1 MKNKTTAL
9 LLSIFLGGLGIDRFY
24 LEHTGLGI
32 LKLLTGGCF
41 GILWLIDIILIATG
55 ELKPADGSEYEG
67 VNPKET
73 NEEQIK
79 QEQTE
84 TDKIEENEIKQ
95 LETKKSTIEKNTIN
109 DKYDDFEKLEKI
121 AKLREQGI
129 LNDEEYN
136 KIKENILEKIG

>member
-24 LEHTGLGI
+24 LGHTGLGI

-41 GILWLIDIILIATG
+41 GILWLIDIILMATG

-79 QEQTE
+79 QEQME
-84 TDKIEENEIKQ
+84 TDKTEENEIKQ
-95 LETKKSTIEKNTIN
+95 LETKKNTIN

>member
-24 LEHTGLGI
+24 LGHTGLGI

-41 GILWLIDIILIATG
+41 GILWLIDIILMATG

-84 TDKIEENEIKQ
+84 TDKTEENEIKQ
-95 LETKKSTIEKNTIN
+95 LETKKNTIN

>member
-24 LEHTGLGI
+24 LGHTGLGI

-84 TDKIEENEIKQ
+84 TDKTEGNEIKQ
-95 LETKKSTIEKNTIN
+95 LETKKNTIN

>member
-24 LEHTGLGI
+24 LGHTGLGI

-84 TDKIEENEIKQ
+84 TDKTEGNEIKQ
-95 LETKKSTIEKNTIN
+95 LETKKNTIN
-109 DKYDDFEKLEKI
+109 DKYDDFEKIEKI